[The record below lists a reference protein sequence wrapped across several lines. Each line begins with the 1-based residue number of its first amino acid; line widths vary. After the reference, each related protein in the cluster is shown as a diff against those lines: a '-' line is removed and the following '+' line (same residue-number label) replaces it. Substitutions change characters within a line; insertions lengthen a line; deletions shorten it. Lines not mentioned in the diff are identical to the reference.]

1 MPRFVTALVYLNRA
15 WKDEWRGATRLR
27 VAPRKRPKKARSGRR
42 YVDVAPKPG
51 RLLLM
56 DQDITHSVTRPHAA
70 AGERPRYSLVLKLVL
85 HPPASGESAA
95 RVQLADPAWG
105 EPAAFGSAAL
115 PTS

>member
-1 MPRFVTALVYLNRA
+1 MFEIVIFEFGKSVAVPDSSDVSARTCFAP
-15 WKDEWRGATRLR
+15 TRLLDTPTGEELR
-27 VAPRKRPKKARSGRR
+27 VDPA
-42 YVDVAPKPG
+42 PG

-70 AGERPRYSLVLKLVL
+70 AGDRPRYSLVLKLVL

-115 PTS
+115 PTT

>member
-1 MPRFVTALVYLNRA
+1 MDPA
-15 WKDEWRGATRLR
+15 
-27 VAPRKRPKKARSGRR
+27 
-42 YVDVAPKPG
+42 PG

-115 PTS
+115 PTT